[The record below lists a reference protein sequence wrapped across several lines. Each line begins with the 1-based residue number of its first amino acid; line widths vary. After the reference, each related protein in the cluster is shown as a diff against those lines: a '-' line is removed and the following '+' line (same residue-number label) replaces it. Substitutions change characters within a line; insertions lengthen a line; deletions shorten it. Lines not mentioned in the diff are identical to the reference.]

1 MIDRAPEP
9 MLPEPYRIGRILK
22 ETGDTFTFELE
33 PVNGAIGTA
42 FSAGQFNMLYV
53 FGIGEVPISISGDPG
68 KSGRMVHTIRAVG
81 AVTKVMRTLKRGSVI
96 GLRGPYGKGWPIE
109 ESRGN
114 DIIIIGGGI
123 GLAPLRPALYSLIS
137 EREKYGRITV
147 LYGTRTP
154 ADILFHNELERWRGR
169 LDLDVGVT
177 VDRANTSWRGHVGV
191 VTTLISKASFDP
203 LQTTAFIC
211 GPEIMMRFTVLE
223 LERRGVPSENIYL
236 SLERSMK
243 CGIGLC
249 GHCQLGPCF
258 ICKDGPVFCYNKIK
272 SLIALREI

>member
-1 MIDRAPEP
+1 MLDRAPDP
-9 MLPEPYRIGRILK
+9 MLPEPYRIERILK
-22 ETGDTFTFELE
+22 ETGDTFTLELE
-33 PVNGAIGTA
+33 SVNGAGA
-42 FSAGQFNMLYV
+42 ADFCAGQFNMLYV

-81 AVTKVMRTLKRGSVI
+81 AVTRVMRTLKRGSVI
-96 GLRGPYGKGWPIE
+96 GLRGPYGKGWPLE

-123 GLAPLRPALYSLIS
+123 GLAPLRPALYWLIS
-137 EREKYGRITV
+137 EREKYGRITL

-169 LDLDVGVT
+169 LDLDVEVT

-191 VTTLISKASFDP
+191 VTTLIPKASFDP

-211 GPEIMMRFTVLE
+211 GPGIMMRFTVLE
-223 LERRGVPSENIYL
+223 LERRGIPSENIYL

-243 CGIGLC
+243 CGVGLC

-258 ICKDGPVFCYNKIK
+258 ICKDGPVFCYNKVK

>member
-9 MLPEPYRIGRILK
+9 MLPEPYRIERILK
-22 ETGDTFTFELE
+22 ETQDTFTFELE
-33 PVNGAIGTA
+33 PANGAIGAA

-68 KSGRMVHTIRAVG
+68 KSGRLVHTIRAVG

-123 GLAPLRPALYSLIS
+123 GLAPLRPALCRLIS
-137 EREKYGRITV
+137 EREKYGRITL

-169 LDLDVGVT
+169 
-177 VDRANTSWRGHVGV
+177 S
-191 VTTLISKASFDP
+191 
-203 LQTTAFIC
+203 
-211 GPEIMMRFTVLE
+211 
-223 LERRGVPSENIYL
+223 
-236 SLERSMK
+236 RS
-243 CGIGLC
+243 
-249 GHCQLGPCF
+249 
-258 ICKDGPVFCYNKIK
+258 
-272 SLIALREI
+272 

>member
-1 MIDRAPEP
+1 MIDRKPDP
-9 MLPEPYRIGRILK
+9 MLPEPYRIERILK
-22 ETGDTFTFELE
+22 ETGDTFTLELE
-33 PVNGAIGTA
+33 STNGAGIAA

-53 FGIGEVPISISGDPG
+53 FGVGEVPISISGDPG
-68 KSGRMVHTIRAVG
+68 KPGRMVHTIRAVG
-81 AVTKVMRTLKRGSVI
+81 AVTKVIRTWKCGSVI

-123 GLAPLRPALYSLIS
+123 GLAPLRPALYRLIF
-137 EREKYGRITV
+137 ERQKYGRVI
-147 LYGTRTP
+147 LFYGTRTP
-154 ADILFHNELERWRGR
+154 ADILFHRELESWRGR
-169 LDLDVGVT
+169 LDLDVYVT
-177 VDRANTSWRGHVGV
+177 VDRAIASWRGNVGV
-191 VTTLISKASFDP
+191 VTTLIPKASFDP
-203 LQTTAFIC
+203 LQTTAFVC
-211 GPEIMMRFTVLE
+211 GPGVMMRFTALE
-223 LERRGVPSENIYL
+223 LERRGIPSENIYL

-258 ICKDGPVFCYNKIK
+258 ICKDGPVFCYNKVK

>member
-1 MIDRAPEP
+1 MIDRVPEP
-9 MLPEPYRIGRILK
+9 MRPEPYRIERILK

-33 PVNGAIGTA
+33 PVNGAGGA
-42 FSAGQFNMLYV
+42 SFSAGQFNMLYV

-81 AVTKVMRTLKRGSVI
+81 AVTKVMRTLKRGSMI
-96 GLRGPYGKGWPIE
+96 GLRGPYGKGWPLE

-123 GLAPLRPALYSLIS
+123 GLAPLRPALYRLIS
-137 EREKYGRITV
+137 ERRKYGRITL

-169 LDLDVGVT
+169 LDLDVEVT

-191 VTTLISKASFDP
+191 VTTLIPKASFDP

-223 LERRGVPSENIYL
+223 LERRGIPSENIYL

-243 CGIGLC
+243 CGVGLC

-258 ICKDGPVFCYNKIK
+258 ICKDGPVFCYNKVK

>member
-169 LDLDVGVT
+169 LDLDVEVT
-177 VDRANTSWRGHVGV
+177 VDRANKSWRGHVGV
-191 VTTLISKASFDP
+191 VTTLIPKASFDP
-203 LQTTAFIC
+203 PQTTAFIC

-223 LERRGVPSENIYL
+223 LERRGIPSENIYL

-243 CGIGLC
+243 CGVGLC

-258 ICKDGPVFCYNKIK
+258 ICKDGPVFCYNKVK
-272 SLIALREI
+272 NLIGLREI

>member
-1 MIDRAPEP
+1 
-9 MLPEPYRIGRILK
+9 MLPEPYRIERILK
-22 ETGDTFTFELE
+22 ETGDTFTLELE
-33 PVNGAIGTA
+33 STNGAGIAA

-53 FGIGEVPISISGDPG
+53 FGVGEVPISISGDPG
-68 KSGRMVHTIRAVG
+68 KPGRMVHTIRAVG
-81 AVTKVMRTLKRGSVI
+81 AVTKVMRTWKRGSVI

-123 GLAPLRPALYSLIS
+123 GLAPLRPALYRLIF
-137 EREKYGRITV
+137 ERQKYGRVIL

-154 ADILFHNELERWRGR
+154 ADILFHRELESWGGR
-169 LDLDVGVT
+169 LDLDVYVT
-177 VDRANTSWRGHVGV
+177 VDRAIASWRGNVGV
-191 VTTLISKASFDP
+191 VTTLIPKASFDP
-203 LQTTAFIC
+203 LQTTAFVC
-211 GPEIMMRFTVLE
+211 GPGVMMRFTALE
-223 LERRGVPSENIYL
+223 LERRGIPSENIYL

-258 ICKDGPVFCYNKIK
+258 ICKDGPVFCYNKVK

>member
-1 MIDRAPEP
+1 MIDRKPDP
-9 MLPEPYRIGRILK
+9 MLPEPYRIERILK
-22 ETGDTFTFELE
+22 ETGDTFTLELE
-33 PVNGAIGTA
+33 STNGAGIAA

-53 FGIGEVPISISGDPG
+53 FGVGEVPISISGDPG
-68 KSGRMVHTIRAVG
+68 KPGRMVHTIRAVG
-81 AVTKVMRTLKRGSVI
+81 AVTKVMRTWKRGSVI

-123 GLAPLRPALYSLIS
+123 GLAPLRPALYRLIF
-137 EREKYGRITV
+137 ERQKYGRVIL

-154 ADILFHNELERWRGR
+154 ADILFHRELESWGGR
-169 LDLDVGVT
+169 LDLDVYVT
-177 VDRANTSWRGHVGV
+177 VDRAIASWRGNVGV
-191 VTTLISKASFDP
+191 VTTLIPKASFDP
-203 LQTTAFIC
+203 LQTTAFVC
-211 GPEIMMRFTVLE
+211 GPGVMMRFTALE
-223 LERRGVPSENIYL
+223 LERRGIPSENIYL

-258 ICKDGPVFCYNKIK
+258 ICKDGPVFCYNKVK
-272 SLIALREI
+272 SLMALREI

>member
-9 MLPEPYRIGRILK
+9 MLPEPYRIERILK

-33 PVNGAIGTA
+33 PANSVGGIA

-53 FGIGEVPISISGDPG
+53 FGIGEVPISISGDPD

-96 GLRGPYGKGWPIE
+96 GLRGPYGKGWPLE

-123 GLAPLRPALYSLIS
+123 GLAPLRPALYRLIS
-137 EREKYGRITV
+137 EREKYGRISL

-154 ADILFHNELERWRGR
+154 ADILFHKELERWRGR
-169 LDLDVGVT
+169 LDLDVEVT

-191 VTTLISKASFDP
+191 VTTLIPKTSFDP

-223 LERRGVPSENIYL
+223 LERRGIPSENIYL

-243 CGIGLC
+243 CGVGLC

-258 ICKDGPVFCYNKIK
+258 ICKDGPVFCYNKVK

>member
-9 MLPEPYRIGRILK
+9 MLPEPYRIERILR

-33 PVNGAIGTA
+33 TANGAGCAA

-81 AVTKVMRTLKRGSVI
+81 ATTKAMRTLKRGSVI

-114 DIIIIGGGI
+114 DVIIIGGGI
-123 GLAPLRPALYSLIS
+123 GLAPLRPALYRLIS
-137 EREKYGRITV
+137 EREKYGRVTL

-169 LDLDVGVT
+169 LDLDVEVT
-177 VDRANTSWRGHVGV
+177 VDRASTSWRGHVGV
-191 VTTLISKASFDP
+191 VTTLIPKASFDP

-223 LERRGVPSENIYL
+223 LERRGIPSENIYL

-258 ICKDGPVFCYNKIK
+258 ICKDGPVFSYSKVKNITG
-272 SLIALREI
+272 LREI

>member
-9 MLPEPYRIGRILK
+9 MLPEPYRIERILK

-33 PVNGAIGTA
+33 PVNGAGGAA

-68 KSGRMVHTIRAVG
+68 KSGRIVHTIRAVG
-81 AVTKVMRTLKRGSVI
+81 AVTKVMRALKRGSVI

-123 GLAPLRPALYSLIS
+123 GLAPLRPALYRLIS
-137 EREKYGRITV
+137 EREKYGRVTL

-154 ADILFHNELERWRGR
+154 EDILFHNELERWRGR
-169 LDLDVGVT
+169 LDLDVEVT

-191 VTTLISKASFDP
+191 VTTLIPKASFDP

-223 LERRGVPSENIYL
+223 LERRGIPSENIYL

-258 ICKDGPVFCYNKIK
+258 ICKDGPVFCYNKVK

>member
-9 MLPEPYRIGRILK
+9 MLPEPYRIERILK

-33 PVNGAIGTA
+33 PANGAVGPI

-96 GLRGPYGKGWPIE
+96 GLRGPYGKGWPLE

-123 GLAPLRPALYSLIS
+123 GLAPLRPALYRLIS
-137 EREKYGRITV
+137 EREKYGRVTL

-154 ADILFHNELERWRGR
+154 ADILFHKELERWRGR
-169 LDLDVGVT
+169 LDLDVEVT

-191 VTTLISKASFDP
+191 VTTLIPKTSFDP

-223 LERRGVPSENIYL
+223 LERRGIPSENIYL

-272 SLIALREI
+272 SLVALREI

>member
-1 MIDRAPEP
+1 MIDRKPDP
-9 MLPEPYRIGRILK
+9 MLPQPYRIERILK
-22 ETGDTFTFELE
+22 ETGDTFTLELE
-33 PVNGAIGTA
+33 STNGAGIAA

-53 FGIGEVPISISGDPG
+53 FGVGEVPISISGDPG
-68 KSGRMVHTIRAVG
+68 KPGRMVHTIRAVG
-81 AVTKVMRTLKRGSVI
+81 AVTKVIRTWKRGSVI

-123 GLAPLRPALYSLIS
+123 GLAPLRPALYRLIF
-137 EREKYGRITV
+137 ERQKYGRVIL

-154 ADILFHNELERWRGR
+154 ADILFHRELESWRGR
-169 LDLDVGVT
+169 LDLDVYVT
-177 VDRANTSWRGHVGV
+177 VDRAIASWRGNVGV
-191 VTTLISKASFDP
+191 VTTLIPKASFDP
-203 LQTTAFIC
+203 LQTTAFVC
-211 GPEIMMRFTVLE
+211 GPGVMMRFTALE
-223 LERRGVPSENIYL
+223 LERRGIPSENIYL

-258 ICKDGPVFCYNKIK
+258 ICKDGPVFCYNKVK

>member
-1 MIDRAPEP
+1 MKDRAPEP
-9 MLPEPYRIGRILK
+9 MLPEPFRIERILK

-33 PVNGAIGTA
+33 PANGAAGAA
-42 FSAGQFNMLYV
+42 FSAGQFNMLYI

-81 AVTKVMRTLKRGSVI
+81 AVTKVMRALKRGSVI

-123 GLAPLRPALYSLIS
+123 GLAPLRPALYRLIS
-137 EREKYGRITV
+137 EREKYGRVIL

-169 LDLDVGVT
+169 LDLDVEVT
-177 VDRANTSWRGHVGV
+177 VDRANISWRGHVGV
-191 VTTLISKASFDP
+191 VTTLIPKASFDP

-223 LERRGVPSENIYL
+223 LERRGIPSENIYL

-249 GHCQLGPCF
+249 GHCQLGPYF
-258 ICKDGPVFCYNKIK
+258 ICKDGPVFCYNKVK

>member
-1 MIDRAPEP
+1 MKDRAPEP
-9 MLPEPYRIGRILK
+9 MLPEPYRIERILK

-33 PVNGAIGTA
+33 PVNGTGGAA
-42 FSAGQFNMLYV
+42 FSAGQFNMLYL
-53 FGIGEVPISISGDPG
+53 FGIGEIPISISGDPG
-68 KSGRMVHTIRAVG
+68 KPSRMVHTIRAVG
-81 AVTKVMRTLKRGSVI
+81 AVTKVMRALKRGSVI
-96 GLRGPYGKGWPIE
+96 GLRGPYGNGWPIE

-114 DIIIIGGGI
+114 DIMIIGGGI
-123 GLAPLRPALYSLIS
+123 GLAPLRPALYRLIS
-137 EREKYGRITV
+137 EREKYGRVIL

-154 ADILFHNELERWRGR
+154 ADILFHHELERWRGR
-169 LDLDVGVT
+169 LDLDVEVT
-177 VDRANTSWRGHVGV
+177 VDRANTSWRGHAGV
-191 VTTLISKASFDP
+191 VTTLIPKAAFDP

-223 LERRGVPSENIYL
+223 LEARGIPSENIYL

-243 CGIGLC
+243 CGVGLC

-258 ICKDGPVFCYNKIK
+258 ICKDGPVFCYNKVK

>member
-1 MIDRAPEP
+1 MIDRVPEP
-9 MLPEPYRIGRILK
+9 MLPEPYRIERILK

-33 PVNGAIGTA
+33 PANSVGGIA

-53 FGIGEVPISISGDPG
+53 FGIGEVPISISGDPD

-96 GLRGPYGKGWPIE
+96 GLRGPYGKGWPLE

-123 GLAPLRPALYSLIS
+123 GLAPLRPALYRLIS
-137 EREKYGRITV
+137 EREKYGRISL

-154 ADILFHNELERWRGR
+154 ADILFHKELERWRGR
-169 LDLDVGVT
+169 LDLDVEVT

-191 VTTLISKASFDP
+191 VTTLIPKTSFDP

-211 GPEIMMRFTVLE
+211 GPEIMIRFTVLE
-223 LERRGVPSENIYL
+223 LERRGIPSENIYL

-258 ICKDGPVFCYNKIK
+258 ICKDGPVFSYSKVKNITG
-272 SLIALREI
+272 LREI

>member
-1 MIDRAPEP
+1 MPNP
-9 MLPEPYRIGRILK
+9 MLPEPYRIERILK
-22 ETGDTFTFELE
+22 ETGDTFTLELE
-33 PVNGAIGTA
+33 STNGAGIAA

-68 KSGRMVHTIRAVG
+68 KPGRMVHTIRAVG

-123 GLAPLRPALYSLIS
+123 GLAPLRPALYRLIS
-137 EREKYGRITV
+137 ERQKYGRIIL

-154 ADILFHNELERWRGR
+154 ADILFHRELESWRGR
-169 LDLDVGVT
+169 LDLDVNVT
-177 VDRANTSWRGHVGV
+177 VDRAISSWRGNVGV
-191 VTTLISKASFDP
+191 VTTLIPKASFDP

-211 GPEIMMRFTVLE
+211 GPEVMMRFTVLE
-223 LERRGVPSENIYL
+223 LERRGIPSENMYI

-258 ICKDGPVFCYNKIK
+258 ICKDGPIFSYDKVKN
-272 SLIALREI
+272 LIALREI

>member
-1 MIDRAPEP
+1 MLDRMPNP
-9 MLPEPYRIGRILK
+9 MLPEPYRIERILK
-22 ETGDTFTFELE
+22 ETGDTFTLELE
-33 PVNGAIGTA
+33 STNGAGIAA

-68 KSGRMVHTIRAVG
+68 KPGRMVHTIRAVG

-123 GLAPLRPALYSLIS
+123 GLAPLRPALYRLIS
-137 EREKYGRITV
+137 ERQKYGRIIL

-154 ADILFHNELERWRGR
+154 ADILFHRELESWRGR
-169 LDLDVGVT
+169 LDLDVNVT
-177 VDRANTSWRGHVGV
+177 VDRAISSWRGNVGV
-191 VTTLISKASFDP
+191 VTTLIPKASFDP

-211 GPEIMMRFTVLE
+211 GPEVMMRFTVLE
-223 LERRGVPSENIYL
+223 LERRGIPSENMYI

-258 ICKDGPVFCYNKIK
+258 ICKDGPIFSYDKVKN
-272 SLIALREI
+272 LIALREI

>member
-1 MIDRAPEP
+1 MIDRVPEP
-9 MLPEPYRIGRILK
+9 MLPEPYRIERILK

-33 PVNGAIGTA
+33 PANSVGGIA

-53 FGIGEVPISISGDPG
+53 FGIGEVPISISGDPD

-96 GLRGPYGKGWPIE
+96 GLRGPYGKGWPLE

-123 GLAPLRPALYSLIS
+123 GLAPLRPALYRLIS
-137 EREKYGRITV
+137 EREKYGRISL

-154 ADILFHNELERWRGR
+154 ADILFHKELERWRGR
-169 LDLDVGVT
+169 LDLDVEVT

-191 VTTLISKASFDP
+191 VTTLIPKTSFDP

-223 LERRGVPSENIYL
+223 LERRGIPSENIYL

-243 CGIGLC
+243 CGVGLC

-258 ICKDGPVFCYNKIK
+258 ICKDGPVFCYNKVK

>member
-1 MIDRAPEP
+1 MIDRKPDP
-9 MLPEPYRIGRILK
+9 MLPEPYRIERILK
-22 ETGDTFTFELE
+22 ETGDTFTLELE
-33 PVNGAIGTA
+33 STNGAGIAA

-53 FGIGEVPISISGDPG
+53 FGVGEVPISISGDPG
-68 KSGRMVHTIRAVG
+68 KPGRMVHTIRAVG
-81 AVTKVMRTLKRGSVI
+81 AVTKVIRTWKCGSVI

-123 GLAPLRPALYSLIS
+123 GLAPLRPALYRLIF
-137 EREKYGRITV
+137 ERQKYGRVIL

-154 ADILFHNELERWRGR
+154 ADILFHRELESWRGR
-169 LDLDVGVT
+169 LDLDVYVT
-177 VDRANTSWRGHVGV
+177 VDRAIASWRGNVGV
-191 VTTLISKASFDP
+191 VTTLIPKASFDP
-203 LQTTAFIC
+203 LQTTAFVC
-211 GPEIMMRFTVLE
+211 GPGVMMRFTALE
-223 LERRGVPSENIYL
+223 LERRGIPSENIYL

-258 ICKDGPVFCYNKIK
+258 ICKDGPVFCYNKVK

>member
-1 MIDRAPEP
+1 MIDRKPDP
-9 MLPEPYRIGRILK
+9 MLPEPYRIERILK
-22 ETGDTFTFELE
+22 ETGDTFTLELE
-33 PVNGAIGTA
+33 STNGAGIAA

-53 FGIGEVPISISGDPG
+53 FGVGEVPISISGDPG
-68 KSGRMVHTIRAVG
+68 KPGRMVHTIRAVG
-81 AVTKVMRTLKRGSVI
+81 AVTKVIRTWKCGSVI

-123 GLAPLRPALYSLIS
+123 GLAPLRPALYRLIF
-137 EREKYGRITV
+137 ERQKYGRVIL

-154 ADILFHNELERWRGR
+154 ADILFHRELESWRGR
-169 LDLDVGVT
+169 LDLDVYVT
-177 VDRANTSWRGHVGV
+177 VDRAIASWRGNVGV
-191 VTTLISKASFDP
+191 VTTLIPKASFDP
-203 LQTTAFIC
+203 LQTTAFVC
-211 GPEIMMRFTVLE
+211 GPGVMMRFTALE
-223 LERRGVPSENIYL
+223 LERRGIPSENIYL

-258 ICKDGPVFCYNKIK
+258 ICKDGPVFCFSEVADIFGKE
-272 SLIALREI
+272 EI

>member
-9 MLPEPYRIGRILK
+9 MLPEPYRIERILK

-33 PVNGAIGTA
+33 SANGAVGPT

-96 GLRGPYGKGWPIE
+96 GLRGPYGKGWPLE

-123 GLAPLRPALYSLIS
+123 GLAPLRPALYRLIS
-137 EREKYGRITV
+137 EREKYGRITL

-154 ADILFHNELERWRGR
+154 ADILFHKELERWRGR
-169 LDLDVGVT
+169 LDLDVEVT

-191 VTTLISKASFDP
+191 VTTLIPKASFDP

-211 GPEIMMRFTVLE
+211 GPGIMMRFTVLE
-223 LERRGVPSENIYL
+223 LERRGIPSENIYL

-243 CGIGLC
+243 CGVGLC

-258 ICKDGPVFCYNKIK
+258 ICKDGPVFSYSKVKNITG
-272 SLIALREI
+272 LREI

>member
-1 MIDRAPEP
+1 MIDRVPEP
-9 MLPEPYRIGRILK
+9 MLPEPYRIERILK

-33 PVNGAIGTA
+33 PANSVGGIA

-53 FGIGEVPISISGDPG
+53 FGIGEVPISISGDPD

-96 GLRGPYGKGWPIE
+96 GLRGPYGKGWPLE

-123 GLAPLRPALYSLIS
+123 GLAPLRPALYRLIS
-137 EREKYGRITV
+137 EREKYGRISL

-169 LDLDVGVT
+169 LDLDVEVT
-177 VDRANTSWRGHVGV
+177 VDRASTSWRGHVGV
-191 VTTLISKASFDP
+191 VTTLIPKASFDP

-223 LERRGVPSENIYL
+223 LERRGIPSENIYL

-243 CGIGLC
+243 CGVGLC

-258 ICKDGPVFCYNKIK
+258 ICKDGPVFSYSKIK
-272 SLIALREI
+272 NITGLREI

>member
-1 MIDRAPEP
+1 MIDRKPDP
-9 MLPEPYRIGRILK
+9 MLPEPYRIERILK
-22 ETGDTFTFELE
+22 ETGDTFTLELE
-33 PVNGAIGTA
+33 STNGAGIAA

-53 FGIGEVPISISGDPG
+53 FGVGEVPISISGDPG
-68 KSGRMVHTIRAVG
+68 KPGRMVHTIRAVG
-81 AVTKVMRTLKRGSVI
+81 AVTKVMRTWKRGSVI

-123 GLAPLRPALYSLIS
+123 GLAPLRPALYRLIF
-137 EREKYGRITV
+137 ERQKYGRVIL

-154 ADILFHNELERWRGR
+154 ADILFHRELESWRGR
-169 LDLDVGVT
+169 LDLDVYVT
-177 VDRANTSWRGHVGV
+177 VDRAIASWRGNVGV
-191 VTTLISKASFDP
+191 VTTLIPKASFDP
-203 LQTTAFIC
+203 LQTTAFVC
-211 GPEIMMRFTVLE
+211 GPGVMMRFTALE
-223 LERRGVPSENIYL
+223 LERRGIPSENIYL

-258 ICKDGPVFCYNKIK
+258 ICKDGPVFCYNKVK

>member
-1 MIDRAPEP
+1 MIDRVPEP
-9 MLPEPYRIGRILK
+9 MLPEPYRIERILK

-33 PVNGAIGTA
+33 PANSVGGIA

-53 FGIGEVPISISGDPG
+53 FGIGEVPISISGDPD

-96 GLRGPYGKGWPIE
+96 GLRGPYGKGWPLE

-123 GLAPLRPALYSLIS
+123 GLAPLRPALYRLIS
-137 EREKYGRITV
+137 EREKYGRISL

-154 ADILFHNELERWRGR
+154 ADILFHKELERWRGR
-169 LDLDVGVT
+169 LDLDVEVT

-191 VTTLISKASFDP
+191 VTTLIPKASFDP

-223 LERRGVPSENIYL
+223 LERRGIPSENIYL

-258 ICKDGPVFCYNKIK
+258 ICKDGPVFSYSKVKNITG
-272 SLIALREI
+272 LREI

>member
-1 MIDRAPEP
+1 MIDRKPDP
-9 MLPEPYRIGRILK
+9 MLPQPYRIERILK
-22 ETGDTFTFELE
+22 ETGDTFTLELE
-33 PVNGAIGTA
+33 STNGAGIAA

-53 FGIGEVPISISGDPG
+53 FGVGEVPISISGDPG
-68 KSGRMVHTIRAVG
+68 KPGRMVHTIRAVG
-81 AVTKVMRTLKRGSVI
+81 AVTKVIRTWKRGSVI

-123 GLAPLRPALYSLIS
+123 GLAPLRPALYRLIF
-137 EREKYGRITV
+137 ERQKYGRVI
-147 LYGTRTP
+147 LFYGTRTP
-154 ADILFHNELERWRGR
+154 ADILFHRELESWRGR
-169 LDLDVGVT
+169 LDLDVYVT
-177 VDRANTSWRGHVGV
+177 VDRAIASWRGNVGV
-191 VTTLISKASFDP
+191 VTTLIPKASFDP
-203 LQTTAFIC
+203 LQTTAFVC
-211 GPEIMMRFTVLE
+211 GPGVMMRFTALE
-223 LERRGVPSENIYL
+223 LERRGIPSENIYL

-258 ICKDGPVFCYNKIK
+258 ICKDGPVFCYNKVK

>member
-1 MIDRAPEP
+1 MKDRAPDP
-9 MLPEPYRIGRILK
+9 RLPEPYRIERILK

-33 PVNGAIGTA
+33 PANGAGGAA

-68 KSGRMVHTIRAVG
+68 KPSRTVHTIRAVG
-81 AVTKVMRTLKRGSVI
+81 AVTKIMRALKRGSVI

-123 GLAPLRPALYSLIS
+123 GLAPLRPALYRLIS
-137 EREKYGRITV
+137 EREKYGRVIL

-169 LDLDVGVT
+169 LDLDVEVT

-191 VTTLISKASFDP
+191 VTTLIPKASFDP

-223 LERRGVPSENIYL
+223 LERRGIPSENIYL

-243 CGIGLC
+243 CGVGLC

-258 ICKDGPVFCYNKIK
+258 ICKDGPVFAYNKVK

>member
-1 MIDRAPEP
+1 MIDRKPDP
-9 MLPEPYRIGRILK
+9 MLPQPYRIERILK
-22 ETGDTFTFELE
+22 ETGDTFTLELE
-33 PVNGAIGTA
+33 STNGAGIAA

-53 FGIGEVPISISGDPG
+53 FGVGEVPISISGDPG
-68 KSGRMVHTIRAVG
+68 KPGRMVHTIRAVG
-81 AVTKVMRTLKRGSVI
+81 AVTKVIRTWKCGSVI

-123 GLAPLRPALYSLIS
+123 GLAPLRPALYRLIF
-137 EREKYGRITV
+137 ERQKYGRVIL

-154 ADILFHNELERWRGR
+154 ADILFHRELESWRGR
-169 LDLDVGVT
+169 LDLDVYVT
-177 VDRANTSWRGHVGV
+177 VDRAIASWRGNVGV
-191 VTTLISKASFDP
+191 VTTLIPKASFDP
-203 LQTTAFIC
+203 LQTTAFVC
-211 GPEIMMRFTVLE
+211 GPGVMMRFTALE
-223 LERRGVPSENIYL
+223 LERRGIPSENIYL

-258 ICKDGPVFCYNKIK
+258 ICKDGPVFCYNKVK

>member
-1 MIDRAPEP
+1 MIDRKPDP
-9 MLPEPYRIGRILK
+9 MLPEPYRIERILK
-22 ETGDTFTFELE
+22 ETGDTFTLELE
-33 PVNGAIGTA
+33 STNGAGIAA

-53 FGIGEVPISISGDPG
+53 FGVGEVPISISGDPG
-68 KSGRMVHTIRAVG
+68 KPGRMVHTIRAVG
-81 AVTKVMRTLKRGSVI
+81 AVTKVMRTWKRGSVI

-123 GLAPLRPALYSLIS
+123 GLAPLRPALYRLIF
-137 EREKYGRITV
+137 ERQKYGRVI
-147 LYGTRTP
+147 LFYGTRTP
-154 ADILFHNELERWRGR
+154 ADILFHRELESWRGR
-169 LDLDVGVT
+169 LDLDVYVT
-177 VDRANTSWRGHVGV
+177 VDRAIASWRGNVGV
-191 VTTLISKASFDP
+191 VTTLIPKASFDP
-203 LQTTAFIC
+203 LQTTAFVC
-211 GPEIMMRFTVLE
+211 GPGVMMRFTALE
-223 LERRGVPSENIYL
+223 LERRGIPSENIYL

-258 ICKDGPVFCYNKIK
+258 ICKDGPVFCYNKVK

>member
-1 MIDRAPEP
+1 MIDRVPEP
-9 MLPEPYRIGRILK
+9 MLPEPYRIERILK

-33 PVNGAIGTA
+33 PANSVGGIA

-53 FGIGEVPISISGDPG
+53 FGIGEVPISISGDPD

-96 GLRGPYGKGWPIE
+96 GLRGPYGKGWPLE

-123 GLAPLRPALYSLIS
+123 GLAPLRPALYRLIS
-137 EREKYGRITV
+137 EREKYGRISL

-154 ADILFHNELERWRGR
+154 ADILFHKELERWRGR
-169 LDLDVGVT
+169 LDLDVEVT

-191 VTTLISKASFDP
+191 VTTLIPKTSFDP

-211 GPEIMMRFTVLE
+211 GPGIMMRFTVLE
-223 LERRGVPSENIYL
+223 LERRGIPSENIYL

-258 ICKDGPVFCYNKIK
+258 ICKDGPVFSYSKVKNITG
-272 SLIALREI
+272 LREI

>member
-1 MIDRAPEP
+1 MIDRKPDP
-9 MLPEPYRIGRILK
+9 MLPQPYRIERILK
-22 ETGDTFTFELE
+22 ETGDTFTLELE
-33 PVNGAIGTA
+33 STNGAGIAA

-53 FGIGEVPISISGDPG
+53 FGVGEVPISISGDPG
-68 KSGRMVHTIRAVG
+68 KPGRMVHTIRAVG
-81 AVTKVMRTLKRGSVI
+81 AVTKVIRTWKCGSVI

-123 GLAPLRPALYSLIS
+123 GLAPLRPALYRLIF
-137 EREKYGRITV
+137 ERQKYGRVI
-147 LYGTRTP
+147 LFYGTRTP
-154 ADILFHNELERWRGR
+154 ADILFHRELESWRGR
-169 LDLDVGVT
+169 LDLDVYVT
-177 VDRANTSWRGHVGV
+177 VDRAIASWRGNVGV
-191 VTTLISKASFDP
+191 VTTLIPKASFDP
-203 LQTTAFIC
+203 LQTTAFVC
-211 GPEIMMRFTVLE
+211 GPGVMMRFTALE
-223 LERRGVPSENIYL
+223 LERRGIPSENIYL

-258 ICKDGPVFCYNKIK
+258 ICKDGPVFCYNKVK